1 MNRRACSH
9 KYTDTR
15 VLEGIETPSAQPPEK
30 VLEHEAGAEDPCGSH
45 CSFGGFLFSGSINP
59 SLLQRPKLGS
69 HLSTEVV
76 TFEMLQSK

>member
-45 CSFGGFLFSGSINP
+45 CGFGGSLLSGSINP
-59 SLLQRPKLGS
+59 KPAAKAKAWLA
-69 HLSTEVV
+69 
-76 TFEMLQSK
+76 FEY